1 MESDPAERPPQRFN
15 LLRPQFFDFSGS
27 DASSLPG
34 LVEQGRRSA
43 WNQWRALA
51 AWVVIWAVAAVAI
64 VLASARVELSLVVYE
79 VIVLTAALG
88 ATALL
93 GLLSAKSEAK
103 TLNRYLWEMWRYN
116 IRLEQSAAR
125 DSLTGLYDRVHFM
138 DVLAEEFQRARKGEQ
153 RFSLLVMDLD
163 NFGQINRDFGSDVG
177 DQVIRAVAKRL
188 SSTVR
193 SGDLV
198 ARVGDDE
205 FAVLM
210 ADSSE
215 EQAEQLVR
223 RLADV
228 ALARPFARRGRKGP
242 NIQLSASF
250 AVVAY
255 DHRFGSPSELMTG
268 ALARMHESRMQR
280 RTA

>member
-1 MESDPAERPPQRFN
+1 MDSDPAETRPQRFN
-15 LLRPQFFDFSGS
+15 LLRPQFFHFSSS

-34 LVEQGRRSA
+34 LVETGRRSA
-43 WNQWRALA
+43 WNQRRALA
-51 AWVVIWAVAAVAI
+51 AWVVIWAVAAVAV
-64 VLASARVELSLVVYE
+64 VLASARVELSLVLYE
-79 VIVLTAALG
+79 VVVLTTALA

-93 GLLSAKSEAK
+93 GLWSARGETK

-138 DVLAEEFQRARKGEQ
+138 DMLAEEFHRARRGESP
-153 RFSLLVMDLD
+153 FSLVVMDLD
-163 NFGQINRDFGSDVG
+163 NFGEINRRFGSDVG

-198 ARVGDDE
+198 ARIGDDE

-210 ADSSE
+210 ADSDE
-215 EQAEQLVR
+215 GQAEQLAR

-228 ALARPFARRGRKGP
+228 ALALPFARRAKKGP
-242 NIQLSASF
+242 SIQLSASF
-250 AVVAY
+250 AVAAY
-255 DHRFGSPSELMTG
+255 HHRFSSPSELMTE
-268 ALARMHESRMQR
+268 ALARLHERRSKQR
-280 RTA
+280 SA

>member
-1 MESDPAERPPQRFN
+1 MDSDPAETRPQRFN
-15 LLRPQFFDFSGS
+15 LLRPQFFHFSNS

-34 LVEQGRRSA
+34 LLEEGRRST
-43 WNQWRALA
+43 WSQRTALA

-64 VLASARVELSLVVYE
+64 VLASARVELSLVLYE
-79 VIVLTAALG
+79 VVVLTTALA

-93 GLLSAKSEAK
+93 GLWSARREAK
-103 TLNRYLWEMWRYN
+103 TLNKYLWEMWRYN

-138 DVLAEEFQRARKGEQ
+138 DMLAEEFHRARKGESP
-153 RFSLLVMDLD
+153 FSLVIMDLT
-163 NFGQINRDFGSDVG
+163 NFGEINRRFGPEVG

-188 SSTVR
+188 SNTVR

-198 ARVGDDE
+198 ARIGDDE

-210 ADSSE
+210 ADSSK
-215 EQAEQLVR
+215 EQAEDLAR

-228 ALARPFARRGRKGP
+228 ALALPFARRGKKMP
-242 NIQLSASF
+242 SIQLSASF
-250 AVVAY
+250 AVATY
-255 DHRFGSPSELMTG
+255 HHRFRSPSELITE
-268 ALARMHESRMQR
+268 ALVRLHKRRSKQR
-280 RTA
+280 AA